1 MKYRV
6 NKTAMIAGLA
16 ICLTGVA
23 GLVQAADEPAN
34 VIKYR
39 KSLMTANTSHMGA
52 MGEFAK
58 GTVTFKGGFVE
69 FATAINAIS
78 MQIPALFPA
87 GSNTGAE
94 TRAKPEIWSKRDDF
108 VAAAKKL
115 ETESAKLIVAAK
127 GTDENAL
134 KAQITAT
141 QQACGGCHETFR
153 SR

>member
-1 MKYRV
+1 M
-6 NKTAMIAGLA
+6 
-16 ICLTGVA
+16 
-23 GLVQAADEPAN
+23 VQAADEPAN

-52 MGEFAK
+52 MGEFVK

-69 FATAINAIS
+69 FATALNAVS

-108 VAAAKKL
+108 IAAAKKL
-115 ETESAKLIVAAK
+115 ETESAKLIVGRQGQRRECAEGPDYRHPA
-127 GTDENAL
+127 GLRRLPRDL
-134 KAQITAT
+134 PQQI
-141 QQACGGCHETFR
+141 GFF
-153 SR
+153 

>member
-1 MKYRV
+1 
-6 NKTAMIAGLA
+6 
-16 ICLTGVA
+16 
-23 GLVQAADEPAN
+23 
-34 VIKYR
+34 
-39 KSLMTANTSHMGA
+39 MTANTSHMGA

-69 FATAINAIS
+69 FATALNAVR
-78 MQIPALFPA
+78 MQIPSLFPA
-87 GSNTGAE
+87 GSNAGAE

-108 VAAAKKL
+108 VAAAKKF
-115 ETESAKLIVAAK
+115 EAESAKLIVAAK

-141 QQACGGCHETFR
+141 QQACGGCRETFR